1 MLPQLPIEII
11 GKILE
16 LLSRQD
22 INCITVTCRTLYS
35 KTTPSLYSHLE
46 LGHHVH
52 MRQLQQGIALSS
64 SLKQTILSYTRQLT
78 LRSRQNGSNWRIQ
91 DLKSILGS
99 SSKITTLIF
108 SDFHALS
115 TDMIQHTVSILPEL
129 QHVQFKYCHLVY
141 NPKQTLLS
149 NRRQCLGLK
158 NTTTFNNELVN
169 RVSFVWTDFTQK
181 SILFSLFPKI
191 TRLELGSNHNK
202 YDTINGYMVQSLYEH
217 CPDITHLTITLPQVS
232 SPILCNTIS
241 KYGAQLHHLSIRCD
255 NASTLIAIATYAIG
269 IKSLIIRVTSE
280 DEGLDNAMIT
290 LIKNC
295 SALQRFEIISC
306 QLERHV
312 PGIVWKSVGGKMA
325 QLMLHKKETL
335 SHTPSYRAPSQ
346 GNIWFYIVSEE
357 ALQQRHNY
365 INSLPESRKSR
376 DLQTLVLT
384 HDDLTKTRL
393 LSPRPNAFFQDLMI
407 LKK

>member
-1 MLPQLPIEII
+1 MLTQLPIEII

-22 INCITVTCRTLYS
+22 ISRITVTCRTLYN
-35 KTTPSLYSHLE
+35 KTVPSLYGHLE

-52 MRQLQQGIALSS
+52 MRQLQQGIVTNP
-64 SLKQTILSYTRQLT
+64 SLKQTILSHTRQLT
-78 LRSRQNGSNWRIQ
+78 LRSRQNGNNWRIQ
-91 DLKSILGS
+91 DLKSILGPS
-99 SSKITTLIF
+99 SRITTLIF

-115 TDMIQHTVSILPEL
+115 TDMIQHTVSILPKL

-158 NTTTFNNELVN
+158 NTTTFNNDLVN
-169 RVSFVWTDFTQK
+169 QVAFVWTDFTQK

-202 YDTINGYMVQSLYEH
+202 YDTINGFMVQSLYEN
-217 CPDITHLTITLPQVS
+217 CPHITHLTITLPQVS
-232 SPILCNTIS
+232 SSILCNTIS
-241 KYGAQLHHLSIRCD
+241 KYGAQLQHLSIRCD
-255 NASTLIAIATYAIG
+255 NASTLKAIATYATDIR
-269 IKSLIIRVTSE
+269 SLIIRVTSE
-280 DEGLDNAMIT
+280 DEDLDNSMIT

-295 SALQRFEIISC
+295 SALQRFEIVSC
-306 QLERHV
+306 QLENHV
-312 PGIVWKSVGGKMA
+312 PSIVWKSVGGEMA
-325 QLMLHKKETL
+325 QQMLRKRETS
-335 SHTPSYRAPSQ
+335 SHTPSYRAFGQ

-365 INSLPESRKSR
+365 INSLTESKKAR

-384 HDDLTKTRL
+384 DDILTKTRL
-393 LSPRPNAFFQDLMI
+393 LSPRPDVIFQDLMI
-407 LKK
+407 SKK